1 MKEKKLTVFFS
12 PNCSFCN
19 KEIEWLEEQ
28 QIEFE
33 KKNIKEPKN
42 LDEFKARKGQGYPLN
57 ILTLENNK
65 QVEVLGF
72 DKSELEKYL
81 L

>member
-1 MKEKKLTVFFS
+1 MKVKKIAVFFS
-12 PNCSFCN
+12 PNCSFCH

-28 QIEFE
+28 QIVFE
-33 KKNIKEPKN
+33 KKNVEEPKN
-42 LDEFKARKGQGYPLN
+42 LDEFKERKGQGYPLN
-57 ILTLENNK
+57 VLTLENNE

-72 DKSELEKYL
+72 NKSKLEKYL